1 MRMFRSLM
9 LAESIAVAST
19 IAGAE
24 GYLATDIQKL
34 PDLIFGTDQ
43 AGFAVSQG
51 EYRLETGKAYQLTI
65 VSTGKREYAVRGDD
79 FFNFIWVR
87 KVQVDEVEIK
97 ATGIYEIEMEKE
109 GKATLVF
116 VPIRPGT
123 YRLYAKGLETRGAVA
138 RIIVK

>member
-1 MRMFRSLM
+1 MKTFRSWM
-9 LAESIAVAST
+9 LAASLAVAGT
-19 IAGAE
+19 TAGAE

-34 PDLIFGTDQ
+34 PDLVFGTDQ

-109 GKATLVF
+109 GKAILVF

-138 RIIVK
+138 RIVVK

>member
-1 MRMFRSLM
+1 MKTFRLLM
-9 LAESIAVAST
+9 LAASLAVTCTTVA
-19 IAGAE
+19 AE

-34 PDLIFGTDQ
+34 PDLVFGTDQ

-79 FFNFIWVR
+79 FFNFVWVR
-87 KVQVDEVEIK
+87 KVQVDDVEIK
-97 ATGIYEIEMEKE
+97 ATGFYEIEMEKE